1 MLRGKEKSFSSLG
14 WLWGGRQGG
23 EAGWRPGLGR
33 QGAVPEA
40 SPVFQQQD
48 PEQIVLV
55 VWLDLPLE
63 GKPVQQLVGHFSQ
76 GFPRQIQKD
85 STCRQWRG
93 EVAGPAPPPS
103 PQQALHA
110 ELQRVHPPLAKAF

>member
-40 SPVFQQQD
+40 SPVFQQQG
-48 PEQIVLV
+48 PQHVGSVLG
-55 VWLDLPLE
+55 LDLVRDDHLLHH
-63 GKPVQQLVGHFSQ
+63 LVGHTRQ
-76 GFPRQIQKD
+76 GLLIQV
-85 STCRQWRG
+85 Q
-93 EVAGPAPPPS
+93 EHGP
-103 PQQALHA
+103 
-110 ELQRVHPPLAKAF
+110 